1 MPRLDAGSAG
11 RGAST
16 PLSSAAASH
25 LHALCSQMMITM
37 GESIVGLTVYNLKQA
52 GPEPPPRTSVQMSV
66 LSDPVRRPKRASTVT
81 LREHR
86 PLISESIDRY
96 SQRAS
101 TLIGGGRECVRA
113 AHRAVLRQT
122 LMSSI
127 TVGKARQA
135 AGGGNGSGG
144 VRGLPGAKNFVL
156 DADALRDTREL
167 LLCYLNA
174 VSLTCSLSHSLS
186 HSHSPSHSLTL
197 TLSHSHL
204 SLSSSLSLSL
214 YSLSHTHHK
223 LALTLTLTHSP
234 SVPCSL
240 ASKRRRPAE
249 PPRAATDQ
257 GAGTRHNAQLRW
269 SDTPPGKGRGSD
281 PGAACRSRRGRCA
294 SGIYPGRRCA
304 AATDSWSR
312 YAAAAH
318 TWSRCAAAAHTWSR
332 CAAAAHTWSRCA
344 AAANARSLEFP
355 GPQLHR

>member
-1 MPRLDAGSAG
+1 MCACRSPCR
-11 RGAST
+11 
-16 PLSSAAASH
+16 AAADFNVVHNS
-25 LHALCSQMMITM
+25 
-37 GESIVGLTVYNLKQA
+37 GEGTA
-52 GPEPPPRTSVQMSV
+52 
-66 LSDPVRRPKRASTVT
+66 
-81 LREHR
+81 
-86 PLISESIDRY
+86 
-96 SQRAS
+96 
-101 TLIGGGRECVRA
+101 GGGRRERQRRGARA
-113 AHRAVLRQT
+113 AWREELRAGCRCAERH
-122 LMSSI
+122 
-127 TVGKARQA
+127 ART
-135 AGGGNGSGG
+135 S
-144 VRGLPGAKNFVL
+144 P
-156 DADALRDTREL
+156 L
-167 LLCYLNA
+167 LSQCGEPNLLSL
-174 VSLTCSLSHSLS
+174 SLTLSLSLSL
-186 HSHSPSHSLTL
+186 SHSLTL
-197 TLSHSHL
+197 TLSL
-204 SLSSSLSLSL
+204 SLSHSLSLSL
-214 YSLSHTHHK
+214 SLALSLSHTHHK

-269 SDTPPGKGRGSD
+269 NDTPPGKGRGSD